1 MATTPLWVQ
10 RLQFQYRLEGMVNG
24 IDSDLIPIFEG
35 ALEKTT
41 GKLVALEAKADRSRT
56 YIYRKQYLDAQKYE
70 IQKILKDVYTETGD
84 LIKANAIELA
94 MEMPSITATMLE
106 RSGSFVNLGMPN
118 LNRKTVDAWFR
129 SSQIE
134 GTYFNDWLTKL
145 ESNAVSRIVAE
156 VREGK
161 VLSESVSQVAKH
173 IQNALDVSRRTA
185 RGLAHNSMH
194 QAATW
199 AEREY
204 WQENKDQ
211 IKGLRFIAELD
222 RRTSPICRS
231 LSERVFKVDEA
242 PQPPLHWL
250 CRSYLEPV
258 GLGLSEEVRNRATK
272 PARLD
277 SDPRTVNHR
286 DGTTSTKYQKYD
298 SIQVPA
304 GMSHNQFM
312 TMMVNSSNPEYRAF
326 AREALGPTR
335 YGLVKSGKLQI
346 NQLYYGGKLRNI
358 DQLKGLVKS

>member
-1 MATTPLWVQ
+1 
-10 RLQFQYRLEGMVNG
+10 MVNG
-24 IDSDLIPIFEG
+24 LEADMIPIFEG

-56 YIYRKQYLDAQKYE
+56 YQYKKKYLDAQKAE
-70 IQKILKDVYTETGD
+70 LQKILKDVYTETGD
-84 LIKANAIELA
+84 LIKARSIELA
-94 MEMPSITATMLE
+94 MEMPDLTAAMVERAGITI
-106 RSGSFVNLGMPN
+106 NLGMPN
-118 LNRKTVDAWFR
+118 LNRQTVNAWFR

-161 VLSESVSQVAKH
+161 ILSESLSQVSKR
-173 IQNALDVSRRTA
+173 IQNALDISKRSAT
-185 RGLAHNSMH
+185 GLAHNALH

-204 WQENKDQ
+204 WQSNSDQ

-222 RRTSPICRS
+222 RRTTPLCRS

-242 PQPPLHWL
+242 PHPPLHWL

-258 GLGLSEEVRNRATK
+258 FKHWDGQDRNRTTK
-272 PARLD
+272 PARLET
-277 SDPRTVNHR
+277 DPRTVHHR
-286 DGTTSTKYQKYD
+286 DGSTSTAYRGFD

-304 GMSHNQFM
+304 GMSHNTFM
-312 TMMVNSSNPEYRAF
+312 QSMVRSSNPAHRAF

-335 YGLVKSGKLQI
+335 FDLVRSGKLQV
-346 NQLYYGGKLRNI
+346 NQLYYGGKLRTI

>member
-1 MATTPLWVQ
+1 MATTPLWIQ

-24 IDSDLIPIFEG
+24 IDADLIPIFEIG
-35 ALEKTT
+35 LERIS
-41 GKLVALEAKADRSRT
+41 GKLVALESKADRSRT
-56 YIYRKQYLDAQKYE
+56 YQYKKKYLDAQKAE
-70 IQKILKDVYTETGD
+70 LQKILKDVYTETGD

-94 MEMPSITATMLE
+94 MEMPAITAAMVE
-106 RSGSFVNLGMPN
+106 RAGITIHLGMPN
-118 LNRKTVDAWFR
+118 LNKQTVNAWFR
-129 SSQIE
+129 SSQIQ
-134 GTYFNDWLTKL
+134 GTYFNTWLQKL
-145 ESNAVSRIVAE
+145 EGNAVSRIVAE

-161 VLSESVSQVAKH
+161 VLSESVSQVAKR
-173 IQNALDVSRRTA
+173 IQNALDVSRRSA

-194 QAATW
+194 QAVTW
-199 AEREY
+199 SEREY

-242 PQPPLHWL
+242 PVPPLHWN

-272 PARLD
+272 PARLET
-277 SDPRTVNHR
+277 DPRTVHHR
-286 DGTTSTKYQKYD
+286 DGSTSTAYRGYD

-312 TMMVNSSNPEYRAF
+312 SMMVNSSNPEYRAF
-326 AREALGPTR
+326 AKEALGPTR
-335 YGLVKSGKLQI
+335 YGLVKSGKLKI
-346 NQLYYGGKLRNI
+346 NQLYYGGKLRTI
-358 DQLKGLVKS
+358 KDLRRLTS